1 MKRNKNSD
9 ANTGITKYQTSSKQN
24 SRNAT
29 NSDSD
34 NEDDYLY
41 LQFRS
46 LPNYYQRNLRQQAVS
61 SKKIVKSEEL
71 IDLKNNEQMAMRLYD
86 LERRVYQLDQ
96 ENSSLQ
102 NSLNTLQ
109 ELLVSSREREYELQ
123 SQLENSQKLVTQ
135 IENELQQRESQVSLM
150 TERNEQIKSELEQM
164 NLIGENFNRVI
175 DSNQIYA
182 EVIEETANEANFWKR
197 KYQEKDLEV

>member
-1 MKRNKNSD
+1 
-9 ANTGITKYQTSSKQN
+9 
-24 SRNAT
+24 
-29 NSDSD
+29 
-34 NEDDYLY
+34 
-41 LQFRS
+41 
-46 LPNYYQRNLRQQAVS
+46 
-61 SKKIVKSEEL
+61 
-71 IDLKNNEQMAMRLYD
+71 MAMRLYD